1 MITDTGKQNWLLW
14 GLLLISVAIHMVLFL
29 RIAGWHR
36 PTIPVYIE
44 LDLRNISKPIQRQ
57 IPRPQHTPEPR
68 ALPRANDD
76 LKVPEDAAVPENVPP
91 LPSLENLLPM
101 PAPERIQPP
110 KIPEIRDLD
119 IATWEGD
126 TGKTVVHEAVGSTA
140 GQNTFSTAAYVRQVK
155 ESILPLIYAEADRRY
170 NKRARKRQIQ
180 GRTLVRVII
189 DHNGEIIEAGIAESS
204 DYDMLDDIALK
215 AVTKAAP
222 FPPPPDEK
230 ATLDI
235 PITFQ
240 LK

>member
-1 MITDTGKQNWLLW
+1 MISDTGKQNWLLW
-14 GLLLISVAIHMVLFL
+14 GLLLVSVAIHLVLFL

-36 PTIPVYIE
+36 PAIPVYIE

-57 IPRPQHTPEPR
+57 IPKPQHTPEPR

-76 LKVPEDAAVPENVPP
+76 LKVPEAVSAPEKVPA
-91 LPSLENLLPM
+91 LPALKDLLPM

-110 KIPEIRDLD
+110 KIPEIADLD

-126 TGKTVVHEAVGSTA
+126 TGKTAVREAVGSTA
-140 GQNTFSTAAYVRQVK
+140 EQNTFSTAAYMRQVK
-155 ESILPLIYAEADRRY
+155 EIIMPLIYAEADRRY

-189 DHNGEIIEAGIAESS
+189 DHNGEIVEAGVTESS
-204 DYDMLDDIALK
+204 NYAMLDDIALK

-230 ATLDI
+230 AMLDI